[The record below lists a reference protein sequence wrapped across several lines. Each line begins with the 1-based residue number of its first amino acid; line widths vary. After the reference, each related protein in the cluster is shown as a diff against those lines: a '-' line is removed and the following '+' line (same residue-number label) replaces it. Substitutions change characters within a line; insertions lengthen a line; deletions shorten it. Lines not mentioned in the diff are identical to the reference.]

1 IPSEFIP
8 LIESINEMLERIDR
22 SFHQANR
29 FAADAS
35 HELRTPLT
43 ILQGHLEKLIQ
54 AEPDSTP
61 LRQEEYANLLG
72 EVNRLQRLSTQLLFL
87 ARSDSGHF
95 KIERKSVNLNP
106 ELEELI
112 EDYEDLYP
120 DFRFKLKIPDSK
132 KVSVDWPLL
141 RQAVVNL
148 LSNAVIYSNDI
159 QSITLDYFYEN
170 DHFTISVKN
179 HGEPIADDIA
189 QRLFDRFY
197 RAEESRTR
205 KAGASGTGLG
215 LSLANECVKAHGGSI
230 SYKGNSQGINRFDI
244 EIPLAK

>member
-1 IPSEFIP
+1 
-8 LIESINEMLERIDR
+8 MLERIDR

-54 AEPDSTP
+54 TEPDSTP

-87 ARSDSGHF
+87 ARSDSGHY
-95 KIERKSVNLNP
+95 KIERKSMNLNP

-112 EDYEDLYP
+112 GDYEDLYP
-120 DFRFKLKIPDSK
+120 DYRFKLEIPDSI

-159 QSITLDYFYEN
+159 QSIALDYFYEN
-170 DHFTISVKN
+170 NHFTISV
-179 HGEPIADDIA
+179 
-189 QRLFDRFY
+189 
-197 RAEESRTR
+197 
-205 KAGASGTGLG
+205 
-215 LSLANECVKAHGGSI
+215 
-230 SYKGNSQGINRFDI
+230 
-244 EIPLAK
+244 